1 MPSRVRIRLNRA
13 TTLSAV
19 AALGAL
25 AYVLMPSCSMLA
37 DADDT
42 LCFAIADAKAGVV
55 DWPDEEYLEPGYNN
69 DCGITENHES
79 DHCDLNP
86 WFQSQEARD
95 YIEGFGLAQGHNW
108 DDLGRADVM
117 TVNAV
122 TKEIA
127 TPLGRTYNAYANLVY
142 ANPEGI
148 ELDRSRALDDFEYYD
163 SFLKWASAYVAQKT
177 YRINGNCNRDCETV
191 FSKHCVIAR
200 TVNGPFRNDYTD
212 LYQTFFYDLDAVWR
226 ASTIVHEVRHARDGS
241 SHDACACNNGS
252 ACDSRWSRNGAN
264 THELL
269 WLAAYHYTPEDHP
282 FITPARRARAS
293 ALFNTRKALM
303 FCDTPQWQLGDL
315 RTINELPEVYV
326 HQVACSEDP
335 SNLYNCMFLAN

>member
-1 MPSRVRIRLNRA
+1 M
-13 TTLSAV
+13 
-19 AALGAL
+19 GAL
-25 AYVLMPSCSMLA
+25 AYMLMPSCSMLA

-42 LCFAIADAKAGVV
+42 LCFAIADAKGGVV

-69 DCGITENHES
+69 DCGITENHEC

-86 WFQSQEARD
+86 WFQSQDAQD

-122 TKEIA
+122 TKEID

-163 SFLKWASAYVAQKT
+163 SFLKWASAYVSQKT

-200 TVNGPFRNDYTD
+200 TVSGPFRNDYTD

-226 ASTIVHEVRHARDGS
+226 ASTIVHEVSHARDGI

-282 FITPARRARAS
+282 FITPARRARAA
-293 ALFNTRKALM
+293 ALFNTRRELM
-303 FCDTPQWQLGDL
+303 FCETPQWQLGDL
-315 RTINELPEVYV
+315 RSINELPEVYV
-326 HQVACSEDP
+326 EQVACSEDP
-335 SNLYNCMFLAN
+335 SNLYYCIFLAN